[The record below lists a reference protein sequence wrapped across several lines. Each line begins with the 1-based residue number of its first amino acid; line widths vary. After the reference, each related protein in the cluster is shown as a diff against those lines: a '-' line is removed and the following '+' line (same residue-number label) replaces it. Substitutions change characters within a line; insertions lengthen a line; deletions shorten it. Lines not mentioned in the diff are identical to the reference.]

1 MLKKWTLGALSAVL
15 MLTLS
20 PLMAQDAITIEFVH
34 IFGEGDTRADVVRA
48 IADDFEA
55 QNPGIIVNTSSPS
68 TDYTEL
74 FNSVLLN
81 ADQGSAPH
89 VVQVEEGLTQLAADS
104 GYFLPISD
112 LASEEQLASFDD
124 FIPTV
129 RAYYEIDGVKWSVP
143 WNSSNPVVYYNKT
156 ITDLLQIEIPAD
168 RPLTF
173 EEVSGI
179 CERIMVAAPAIRMA
193 AENFRACIN
202 WPMAAWFVEQW
213 MSMKGEL
220 MALPDNG
227 RAGERVNAVNYDS
240 ESLLEIVSWIADMA
254 EKGYYTYSGTPNDY
268 NGEGALFG
276 GGTTALH
283 INSTAGIA
291 LFVAGFEGA
300 GVELGIAPLF
310 VPDEDATN
318 GVTMGGASVW
328 VTGGHSDAETQAATD
343 FVFFLTQTAN
353 DMRFHQGSGY
363 FPNRL
368 SSIEALTTG
377 GLFVDAEGNPT
388 APDAAGAK
396 EVSWFETYPF
406 FRIALDQLL
415 ASKGTI
421 ANAGAVVGPSSE
433 VRLVLVR
440 AIQSVVDQGIDP
452 AEALAAAKEQA
463 DAIIADYNAVIGN

>member
-1 MLKKWTLGALSAVL
+1 MVIRRPQRSLMMIFGPAL
-15 MLTLS
+15 
-20 PLMAQDAITIEFVH
+20 AQDQVTIEFVH
-34 IFGEGDTRADVVRA
+34 IFGAEGDTRADVIRA

-55 QNPGIIVNTSSPS
+55 QTGIKVNISSPS
-68 TDYTEL
+68 TNYTEL

-81 ADQGSAPH
+81 AEQGRAPH

-104 GYFLPISD
+104 GYFLPISE
-112 LASEEQLASFDD
+112 LASAEQLATFED

-129 RAYYEIDGVKWSVP
+129 RAYYEIDGVNWSVP

-156 ITDLLQIEIPAD
+156 ITDLLQIEIPSD

-173 EEVSGI
+173 SEVEGI
-179 CERIMVAAPAIRMA
+179 CQRIMLAAPAIRMA

-202 WPMAAWFVEQW
+202 WPMASWFPEQW
-213 MSMKGEL
+213 MAMKGEL
-220 MALPDNG
+220 VALPGNG
-227 RAGERVNAVNYDS
+227 REGARVSEVNYDS
-240 ESLLEIVSWIADMA
+240 AALQEIVSWIGDMA
-254 EKGYYTYSGTPNDY
+254 QKGYYTYSGTPNDY

-276 GGTTALH
+276 SGATAIH

-291 LFVAGFEGA
+291 LFVAGFANA
-300 GVELGIAPLF
+300 GVKLGIAPLF
-310 VPDEDATN
+310 IPDEDATN
-318 GVTMGGASVW
+318 GVTMGGASLW
-328 VTGGHSDAETQAATD
+328 VTGGHSDVETQAAVN
-343 FVFFLTQTAN
+343 FVFFMTKMEN

-368 SSIEALTTG
+368 SSIEALTKG

-388 APDAAGAK
+388 SPSAEGAK

-415 ASKGTI
+415 ASKGTV
-421 ANAGAVVGPSSE
+421 ANAGAVIGPSAE
-433 VRLVLVR
+433 VRLQLVR

-452 AEALAAAKEQA
+452 AEALAAAKAQA
-463 DAIIADYNAVIGN
+463 DAIIADYNAVIGD